1 MFHLHLHLKIVKFRG
16 LSTEVSLAD
25 TGRKVSHIRSKHAAA
40 CNIANWPPAQPPV
53 WTSPVENQTLQTQYN
68 PLHSSEQSHLARN
81 HRYGHQLMHL
91 LEKVAVR
98 LVWSILLS
106 GAMVGCFKY
115 FENVKILNDLEKN
128 VFNVLSTMIYL
139 TMGLNLA
146 VGLPPICP

>member
-1 MFHLHLHLKIVKFRG
+1 
-16 LSTEVSLAD
+16 
-25 TGRKVSHIRSKHAAA
+25 
-40 CNIANWPPAQPPV
+40 
-53 WTSPVENQTLQTQYN
+53 
-68 PLHSSEQSHLARN
+68 
-81 HRYGHQLMHL
+81 MHL

-115 FENVKILNDLEKN
+115 FENVKVLNDLEKN

-146 VGLPPICP
+146 VGLPPLFVYRRLSNTDYWCLYQGAFKGMATMLRWKLLARKSHNLIEVDYQEPYKSSNPLIEISYFRLI